1 MRQALKMSVFCLI
14 SWSQFSASYPELIT
28 RCVQWISNTS
38 EEFWCSDAK
47 AIFLG
52 VCVCVCVR
60 AARFL
65 LMAFCMD
72 LVTVENVSLYA
83 EGLFHTHIHT
93 LAQFNHISLSL
104 SFPLSPST
112 SINPL
117 AFSSIFVLQPLINV
131 WNLHK
136 NVWQGKICERFTLPK
151 YKMLGYCFALRS
163 RCKEVILLDGVAYS
177 FVAVVRMEKGA
188 AA

>member
-47 AIFLG
+47 AIFLC
-52 VCVCVCVR
+52 VCVCVCV
-60 AARFL
+60 L
-65 LMAFCMD
+65 LVFCWWYSVWIWLQWKTCHYMQRD
-72 LVTVENVSLYA
+72 YST
-83 EGLFHTHIHT
+83 HTQ
-93 LAQFNHISLSL
+93 AQFNHISLSL